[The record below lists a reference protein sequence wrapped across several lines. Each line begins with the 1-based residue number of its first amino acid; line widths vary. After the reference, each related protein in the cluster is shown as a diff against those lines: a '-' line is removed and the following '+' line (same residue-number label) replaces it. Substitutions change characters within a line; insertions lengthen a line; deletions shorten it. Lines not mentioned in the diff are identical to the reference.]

1 MLKPMNINLSPQLV
15 ELIQQQIHSGEFE
28 TVDQT
33 IEAAL
38 HLLDKRTKYTH
49 WVEETRKEIDVAAA
63 ELDAGE
69 GIRGEEAI
77 AQLRDRLHNAKES
90 F

>member
-1 MLKPMNINLSPQLV
+1 MNINLSPQLV
-15 ELIQQQIHSGEFE
+15 ELIQQQIHSGQFE

-38 HLLDKRTKYTH
+38 HLLDKWTKYNH
-49 WVEETRKEIDVAAA
+49 WVEETRREIDGAAA
-63 ELDAGE
+63 ELDAGK
-69 GIRGEEAI
+69 GVKGEEAI
-77 AQLRDRLHNAKES
+77 AQLRDRLYNAKEP